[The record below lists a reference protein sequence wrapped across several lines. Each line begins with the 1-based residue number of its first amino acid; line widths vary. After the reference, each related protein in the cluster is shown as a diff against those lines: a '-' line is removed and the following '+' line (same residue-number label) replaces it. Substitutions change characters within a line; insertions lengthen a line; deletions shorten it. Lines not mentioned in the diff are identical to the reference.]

1 MLRILFR
8 NLLCTLKVGFR
19 KKFIFMMLVPLVYLP
34 TLAYASFQDA
44 VDIEITKVE
53 YHDFYERFVVVGQ
66 SRAENS
72 KTYYAKTAG
81 TIDSIAITQGQEVK
95 KGDVLLTID
104 LEIAEATKTKAE
116 ASFESAKSTY
126 DRDFSLWK
134 KKIISKEVLDKS
146 KVALETAKADLATEN
161 EKYQNM
167 IIKAPF
173 DGSIGVVPT
182 QVGNDTKVGDYL
194 FTIIAVGEKII
205 FVELPESLNGKI
217 NKNSDVSVRD
227 LTGNKVLGKVTA
239 ISNYLND
246 NGTITAKLSFPPNT
260 KILHG
265 SYVETEIIF
274 DRHEG
279 LALPEKVVL
288 KNNKG
293 NFVYKID
300 KDNKVKQIY
309 IITKTRSDDLIEI
322 SSEELQVGDPI
333 VLEGLTKIYD
343 GALVRLIEKAPQ
355 NQGKEQVK

>member
-1 MLRILFR
+1 MLRILFS
-8 NLLCTLKVGFR
+8 NLHLYTLKVGFR

-167 IIKAPF
+167 IMPSKYA
-173 DGSIGVVPT
+173 SI
-182 QVGNDTKVGDYL
+182 N
-194 FTIIAVGEKII
+194 
-205 FVELPESLNGKI
+205 
-217 NKNSDVSVRD
+217 
-227 LTGNKVLGKVTA
+227 
-239 ISNYLND
+239 
-246 NGTITAKLSFPPNT
+246 
-260 KILHG
+260 
-265 SYVETEIIF
+265 
-274 DRHEG
+274 
-279 LALPEKVVL
+279 
-288 KNNKG
+288 
-293 NFVYKID
+293 
-300 KDNKVKQIY
+300 
-309 IITKTRSDDLIEI
+309 
-322 SSEELQVGDPI
+322 
-333 VLEGLTKIYD
+333 
-343 GALVRLIEKAPQ
+343 
-355 NQGKEQVK
+355 